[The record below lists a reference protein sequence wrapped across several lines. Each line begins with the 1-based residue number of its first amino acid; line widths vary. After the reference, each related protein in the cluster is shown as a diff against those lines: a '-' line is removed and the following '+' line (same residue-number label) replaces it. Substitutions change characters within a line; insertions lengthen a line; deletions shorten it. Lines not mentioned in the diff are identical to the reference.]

1 MYSLKLTPV
10 LTEKSLNQ
18 AKNGIYTFI
27 VDFHLDKTEIKLL
40 IEKTFDVHV
49 ASIKTMNYKKG
60 ERKNSKGIKETIKAY
75 KKTMVSLKDKEKI
88 EIFETKKK

>member
-27 VDFHLDKTEIKLL
+27 VDFHLDKAEIKSL

-49 ASIKTMNYKKG
+49 SSIKTMNYKKG
-60 ERKNSKGIKETIKAY
+60 ERKNSKGRKETIKAY